1 MFKKA
6 LLIAVTAA
14 CGIASASTSYVSVS
28 GQFSSTDVANSL
40 VAPNGTFSL
49 LFAVDNNPTPTSG
62 SVSSLG
68 FDLPVQSFS
77 YELNGA
83 GIAATP
89 DEIRFNTGANGGL
102 FDVIFGTGLN
112 ASEFDFQGDQLF
124 GGTTSA
130 PTFSNGTFGLTSW
143 TYSDPSNFDVES
155 PASATVS
162 VTATPEPSSAWLLL
176 SGLAAVFAGVAFRKS
191 QFAR

>member
-6 LLIAVTAA
+6 LLIAATAA

-28 GQFSSTDVANSL
+28 GQFSGSDVANSL

-49 LFAVDNNPTPTSG
+49 SFAVDNNPAPTSG

-68 FDLPVQSFS
+68 FDLPELAFS
-77 YELNGA
+77 YELNGNNVPV
-83 GIAATP
+83 TP
-89 DEIRFNTGANGGL
+89 SEIRFNTSANGGL
-102 FDVIFGTGLN
+102 FDITIGSGLN

-130 PTFSNGTFGLTSW
+130 PTFANGTFALTGF
-143 TYSDPSNFDVES
+143 TYSDPSNFDAQT
-155 PASATVS
+155 PASASVS
-162 VTATPEPSSAWLLL
+162 VTATPEPSSILLTL
-176 SGLAAVFAGVAFRKS
+176 SGLAAAFIGVARRKS
-191 QFAR
+191 KAA